1 MTGKIAILTNGV
13 SGHPLLNNLIQ
24 HSDLDISIICSNILD
39 FEVPPIVENAAY
51 QWHRHEL
58 RNVLRSMKPSGFKI
72 SSSLKNLLREN
83 DRLELDE
90 IDLSITSLITQIEQ
104 NSKDYTT
111 AYSLLL
117 GETDIQNLS
126 LIPLVEKN
134 PNLYYV
140 KNKKYSPLRYYYIKG
155 DLLKDPPERLSIQKK
170 LLDDKKASI
179 ANEDKL
185 HNLKL
190 NELAYKAIADSDL
203 LIILISDVV
212 SFGILL
218 KAIELEKQMKN
229 IKTPIALV
237 WPFNGNEE
245 INKREAEISTLMEFN
260 TGLEDV
266 SSDIAML
273 TDYIVINK
281 SLKQHMETLRE
292 VGCQVLLSELWDE
305 EGNIPDS
312 LIQNLL
318 NIGSISVDSSKKK
331 QNNKETKDTSSEDE
345 KEKILEKLIFN
356 DALEKPSAK
365 KISQLSESPEEAG
378 FSDIKTSRILNETSQ
393 DNTENNLEQSK
404 KLESEVDT
412 TPETLEESENETM
425 KTEELVNVET
435 FDLLD
440 EESWID
446 GVKRAIDLGYYS
458 EDEIAINWLIVESNE
473 DNDKEIQIAENII
486 YLWINSRSST
496 ERRSGADL
504 ISKVAAKH
512 RKTYLQIIHK
522 HLMES
527 VTSKQEDKR
536 RNLVLLIGQLFD
548 IDIELSQML
557 IKELTRD
564 LTILRD
570 KREVT
575 LIEFSKLTLLQLVIG
590 SRRFSRLAV
599 RELLTI
605 LESHPTIASETW
617 NILIAFDAGLVGIE
631 LVTNFS
637 FNKAEEI
644 IRKSNILRFTGSY
657 YSTITKILQCWKE
670 GDKAEISKIAG
681 TILPEETL
689 RKFDRIE
696 LARKLDKLKMVQLST
711 LADSLGKDV
720 ETVERLITELIVN
733 DELHAEMKLIDSKM
747 YLVALED

>member
-527 VTSKQEDKR
+527 VTSKQ
-536 RNLVLLIGQLFD
+536 
-548 IDIELSQML
+548 
-557 IKELTRD
+557 
-564 LTILRD
+564 
-570 KREVT
+570 
-575 LIEFSKLTLLQLVIG
+575 
-590 SRRFSRLAV
+590 
-599 RELLTI
+599 
-605 LESHPTIASETW
+605 
-617 NILIAFDAGLVGIE
+617 
-631 LVTNFS
+631 
-637 FNKAEEI
+637 
-644 IRKSNILRFTGSY
+644 
-657 YSTITKILQCWKE
+657 
-670 GDKAEISKIAG
+670 
-681 TILPEETL
+681 
-689 RKFDRIE
+689 
-696 LARKLDKLKMVQLST
+696 
-711 LADSLGKDV
+711 
-720 ETVERLITELIVN
+720 
-733 DELHAEMKLIDSKM
+733 
-747 YLVALED
+747 